1 MLNTRFSKGGLIL
14 LGLAAFAYYKYS
26 KLSEDEKRNM
36 VNGLKQKGK
45 KLYDQYVPAN
55 LKTKFEDAV

>member
-1 MLNTRFSKGGLIL
+1 MLNKKGGLIL

-26 KLSEDEKRNM
+26 KLSEEEKRNM